1 MILNGTW
8 FTQFPNPNKL
18 RVIRA
23 LVFEAAGEAL
33 RSWNF
38 AAYFCPLANE
48 GMMNLCAKFSKFLFS
63 SDESS
68 LLYPNPCVALIKQK
82 DWLCDDQ
89 RWTEDGQAWFYV
101 LKLEN
106 ELNTRLD
113 WLVMRNLFSRSDIS
127 SNFSISFSIS
137 SNFSVLVPSAELP
150 PKGKNCKL
158 YITPIFQ
165 FHRQRSACRC
175 AKNVHCS
182 QYQTTLTF
190 TATRLLIWKRKVLNV
205 LLFLFKMHT
214 LRILA
219 RFVMRSFPNSSA
231 LPQRV
236 SFSRAA

>member
-106 ELNTRLD
+106 ELSTRLD

-150 PKGKNCKL
+150 PKGKNCK
-158 YITPIFQ
+158 YFAHI
-165 FHRQRSACRC
+165 S
-175 AKNVHCS
+175 VS
-182 QYQTTLTF
+182 Q
-190 TATRLLIWKRKVLNV
+190 A
-205 LLFLFKMHT
+205 
-214 LRILA
+214 A
-219 RFVMRSFPNSSA
+219 
-231 LPQRV
+231 QRV
-236 SFSRAA
+236 